1 MVFKQKQ
8 KEFQKVC
15 NVFECQMKVHV
26 CFVSSQLPYIYIN
39 KADKIVSVDVAYV
52 NKQTAMF
59 VLFIS
64 RHLTRI
70 MM

>member
-1 MVFKQKQ
+1 
-8 KEFQKVC
+8 
-15 NVFECQMKVHV
+15 MKVHV